1 MRMLY
6 DKDKIIALRRKLG
19 ISMNELARR
28 SGIRGPSMHA
38 IEKGAVKEIRA
49 STLMGIASALG
60 VRIQDIMKVPNR
72 GKTDL
77 AVEALTTFS
86 ELNPSNQQA
95 ILAAMLSL
103 AAQQKKKL

>member
-1 MRMLY
+1 MLY
-6 DKDKIIALRRKLG
+6 DRDKIIALRLKLG

-28 SGIRGPSMHA
+28 AGIRGPSMHA
-38 IEKGAVKEIRA
+38 IERGTVKEIRA

-60 VRIQDIMKVPNR
+60 VRVQDILRVPSSK

-77 AVEALTTFS
+77 AVEALSTFT

-103 AAQQKKKL
+103 AAQQKKKP